1 MDLGIRGKTA
11 LILGASQGLGRAIAE
26 KLAAEGANLLLTA
39 RSADKLEALAEQLAN
54 EHGIKATPLTLDLS
68 DERAV
73 ENFCQRIREEFR
85 PDILLNN
92 AGGPPPSPSLGVAGD
107 VWKRSAQTLLFS
119 LFQITEAAVE
129 GMKERNWGR
138 ILAIGSS
145 GVIQPIPNLAVSN
158 TIRGAMAGFCK
169 TLSNEVAGNG
179 ITVNMILPGKIDTDR
194 VGQLDAARA
203 GREGKS
209 LEQVRTEIAASLPA
223 KRYGRPE
230 EFASVAAF
238 LLSEPAGYVTGQM
251 TRVDGGMIKST

>member
-39 RSADKLEALAEQLAN
+39 RSADKLETLATQLAN
-54 EHGIKATPLTLDLS
+54 DHGVEATPLALDLS
-68 DERAV
+68 DASAV
-73 ENFCQRIREEFR
+73 EVFCQRIREELK

-107 VWKRSAQTLLFS
+107 VWQRSAQTLLFS

-194 VGQLDAARA
+194 VGQLDTARA

-223 KRYGRPE
+223 KRYGRPD

-251 TRVDGGMIKST
+251 TRVDGGMIKSI

>member
-11 LILGASQGLGRAIAE
+11 LVLGASQGLGRAIAE
-26 KLAAEGANLLLTA
+26 KLAEEGANVILTA
-39 RSADKLEALAEQLAN
+39 RSTEKLQTLAEQLAL
-54 EHGIKATPLTLDLS
+54 EHGISATPVALDLS
-68 DERAV
+68 DANAV
-73 ENFCQRIREEFR
+73 NSFCDRVRSELK

-107 VWKRSAQTLLFS
+107 VWQRSAQTLLFG
-119 LFQITEAAVE
+119 LFQITEVAVE
-129 GMKERNWGR
+129 GMKEKNWGR

-145 GVIQPIPNLAVSN
+145 GVVQPIPNLAVSN

-169 TLSNEVAGNG
+169 TLSNELAGHG

-194 VGQLDAARA
+194 VGQLDNARA
-203 GREGKS
+203 NREGKS

-223 KRYGRPE
+223 KRYGRPD

-238 LLSEPAGYVTGQM
+238 LLSDPAGYVTGQM
-251 TRVDGGMIKST
+251 TRVDGGMIKSI

>member
-11 LILGASQGLGRAIAE
+11 LVLGASQGLGRAIAE

-39 RSADKLEALAEQLAN
+39 RNSEKLDTLAEQLSKD
-54 EHGIKATPLTLDLS
+54 HGVSATAITLDLS
-68 DERAV
+68 DSGAV
-73 ENFCQRIREEFR
+73 ETFCDRIRTDLK

-92 AGGPPPSPSLGVAGD
+92 AGGPPPSQSLGVAGE
-107 VWKRSAQTLLFS
+107 VWHRSAQTLLFS

-138 ILAIGSS
+138 ILTIGSS
-145 GVIQPIPNLAVSN
+145 GVVQPIPNLAVSN

-169 TLSNEVAGNG
+169 TLSNEVAGDG
-179 ITVNMILPGKIDTDR
+179 VTVNMILPGKIDTDR
-194 VGQLDAARA
+194 VGQLDTARA

-223 KRYGRPE
+223 KRYGRPD

-251 TRVDGGMIKST
+251 TRVDGGMIKSI

>member
-39 RSADKLEALAEQLAN
+39 RSADKLEALAAQLAN
-54 EHGIKATPLTLDLS
+54 DHGINATPLALDLS
-68 DERAV
+68 DASAV
-73 ENFCQRIREEFR
+73 EVFCQRIREELK

-107 VWKRSAQTLLFS
+107 VWQRSAQTLLFS

-194 VGQLDAARA
+194 VGQLDTARA

-251 TRVDGGMIKST
+251 TRVDGGMIKSI

>member
-1 MDLGIRGKTA
+1 MDLGIGGKTA
-11 LILGASQGLGRAIAE
+11 LVLGASQGLGRAIAE
-26 KLAAEGANLLLTA
+26 KLAAEGANVVLTA
-39 RSADKLEALAEQLAN
+39 RSLDKLESLAAELEKA
-54 EHGIKATPLTLDLS
+54 HGVTATPVALDLS
-68 DERAV
+68 DAEAV
-73 ENFCQRIREEFR
+73 TAFCGRVRDEIK

-92 AGGPPPSPSLGVAGD
+92 AGGPPPSPSLGVDAD
-107 VWKRSAQTLLFS
+107 VWQRSAQMLLFS

-129 GMKERNWGR
+129 GMKARKWGR

-169 TLSNEVAGNG
+169 TLSNEVAGDG

-194 VGQLDAARA
+194 VGQLDTARA
-203 GREGKS
+203 GREGKT

-238 LLSEPAGYVTGQM
+238 LLSDPAGYVTGQL
-251 TRVDGGMIKST
+251 TRVDGGMIKSI